1 MNPGIGAP
9 ELLVIAIIA
18 LVVVGPKDLPLMV
31 RRLGRFVG
39 KMRGLAREFQNSF
52 DELGREAE
60 LAELKKEVEALK
72 KANPL
77 SEIQRE
83 FKDAEAD
90 AIRAGAEDK
99 PHPRSAKDK
108 PLKGEPLKFGPAA
121 EAGEQD
127 AGKPDSGQHEAE
139 MTGPRADIEP
149 RAKAVSGSEP
159 GANAAASG
167 DTAFAPDLGGLSG
180 SLEDPRPEPS
190 EPKKK
195 TG

>member
-31 RRLGRFVG
+31 RRLGKFVG
-39 KMRGLAREFQNSF
+39 KMRGLAREFQRSF

-72 KANPL
+72 KANPV
-77 SEIQRE
+77 SDIQKEFRE
-83 FKDAEAD
+83 AEAE
-90 AIRAGAEDK
+90 AIRAGAEDR
-99 PHPRSAKDK
+99 PHPRSAKDA

-121 EAGEQD
+121 EAGVGDQASAET
-127 AGKPDSGQHEAE
+127 SGETSDGTE
-139 MTGPRADIEP
+139 MTGPRAEP
-149 RAKAVSGSEP
+149 D
-159 GANAAASG
+159 AS
-167 DTAFAPDLGGLSG
+167 A
-180 SLEDPRPEPS
+180 DPA

>member
-77 SEIQRE
+77 SDIQRE
-83 FKDAEAD
+83 FKDAGTD
-90 AIRAGAEDK
+90 AIRAGVEDK
-99 PHPRSAKDK
+99 PHHRSARDK

-121 EAGEQD
+121 EAGD
-127 AGKPDSGQHEAE
+127 HGAGGHEAE
-139 MTGPRADIEP
+139 MTGPRADIDTGS
-149 RAKAVSGSEP
+149 KAGPDTETEADSGKDS
-159 GANAAASG
+159 GAG
-167 DTAFAPDLGGLSG
+167 DTASAPDLGGLSG

>member
-72 KANPL
+72 KGNPL
-77 SEIQRE
+77 SDIQRE
-83 FKDAEAD
+83 FKEAEAD

-121 EAGEQD
+121 EAGDHGPGEHG
-127 AGKPDSGQHEAE
+127 AAESGAE
-139 MTGPRADIEP
+139 MTGPRAKPNTGPSAE
-149 RAKAVSGSEP
+149 
-159 GANAAASG
+159 SG
-167 DTAFAPDLGGLSG
+167 DEDTTSPPDLGGLSG

>member
-9 ELLVIAIIA
+9 ELLVIAVIA

-39 KMRGLAREFQNSF
+39 KMRGLAREFQRSF

-72 KANPL
+72 KGNPL
-77 SEIQRE
+77 SEMRKE

-90 AIRAGAEDK
+90 VLRAGAEDK

-108 PLKGEPLKFGPAA
+108 PLKGEPLKFGPAEEPGA
-121 EAGEQD
+121 SED
-127 AGKPDSGQHEAE
+127 E
-139 MTGPRADIEP
+139 MTGPRPEP
-149 RAKAVSGSEP
+149 DAAPDVDP
-159 GANAAASG
+159 GARRASSG
-167 DTAFAPDLGGLSG
+167 PDPDGLSVPQD
-180 SLEDPRPEPS
+180 DPQPS

>member
-39 KMRGLAREFQNSF
+39 KMRGLAREFQSSF

-77 SEIQRE
+77 SDIQRE
-83 FKDAEAD
+83 FKDAESE

-99 PHPRSAKDK
+99 PHPRSAKNK

-121 EAGEQD
+121 EAGEQ
-127 AGKPDSGQHEAE
+127 EAE
-139 MTGPRADIEP
+139 MTGPRADIDTGS
-149 RAKAVSGSEP
+149 KAGPGNEP
-159 GANAAASG
+159 GAG
-167 DTAFAPDLGGLSG
+167 DTASAPDLGGLSG

>member
-31 RRLGRFVG
+31 RRLGRFIG

-77 SEIQRE
+77 SDIQRE

-99 PHPRSAKDK
+99 PHPRSARDK

-121 EAGEQD
+121 EMGGPGED
-127 AGKPDSGQHEAE
+127 DRE
-139 MTGPRADIEP
+139 MTGPRATP
-149 RAKAVSGSEP
+149 QSGPHSAP
-159 GANAAASG
+159 HSASSGA
-167 DTAFAPDLGGLSG
+167 DLEGLSG
-180 SLEDPRPEPS
+180 SMEDPRPEPS
-190 EPKKK
+190 DVKKK